1 MARDAI
7 TVTDSIRA
15 GVLPTLDTPNDVN
28 NATVANAN
36 GRVIVVYVSGLGAA
50 AVGAGAR
57 TVAILQE
64 NCPHGRGAAGTE
76 TPFVVVND
84 TVAVFGP
91 FPPLLYNTTAG
102 LVEIDYVGLS
112 TNQRV
117 FGLHVS

>member
-7 TVTDSIRA
+7 TVTNSLRA
-15 GVLPTLDTPNDVN
+15 GVLPTLDVPNDGN

-36 GRVIVVYVSGLGAA
+36 GRVIVVFVSGLGAA
-50 AVGAGAR
+50 AVGAAAR
-57 TVAILQE
+57 TVQILQE
-64 NCPHGRGAAGTE
+64 NCPHSRGADDSE
-76 TPFVVVND
+76 TAFAVTND

-91 FPPLLYNTTAG
+91 FPPLLYNTTDD

-112 TNQRV
+112 TNQSV

>member
-7 TVTDSIRA
+7 TITNTVRA
-15 GVLPTLDTPNDVN
+15 GVLATLDTPNDGN
-28 NATVANAN
+28 DATLANAN
-36 GRVIVVYVSGLGAA
+36 GRTIVVFISGLGAA

-57 TVAILQE
+57 TVLIQQE
-64 NCPHGRGAAGTE
+64 NCPHGREENAAAFAVT
-76 TPFVVVND
+76 ND
-84 TVAVFGP
+84 AVAVFGP

-102 LVEIDYVGLS
+102 LVEIDYDGLS

>member
-7 TVTDSIRA
+7 TVTNSVRA
-15 GVLPTLDTPNDVN
+15 GVLPTLDTPNEAN
-28 NATVANAN
+28 EATLANAN
-36 GRVIVVYVSGLGAA
+36 GRVIIIYISGMGAA

-57 TVAILQE
+57 TVTVQQE
-64 NCPHGRGAAGTE
+64 NCPHGREEAEVAFAIT
-76 TPFVVVND
+76 ND

-102 LVEIDYVGLS
+102 LVEIDYAGLS

-117 FGLHVS
+117 CAVHVA